1 MTRGNGVSTFGSFSL
16 KKTAS
21 IIRRG
26 LTLPVLPML
35 GVPGSSESA
44 GHTNPQIAWGYW
56 GPSAP
61 NHWGE
66 LSSDCELCSTGT
78 RQSPIEIN
86 DYDEDVSAPPL
97 VFNYGRE
104 PASIDHN
111 GIVAHVE
118 YGNGDAL
125 TVGGRSYGLVSMH
138 VHVHAE
144 HQVDRELFPAEMHLV
159 HSTNEG
165 LLAVVGQIYRLGA
178 ADPTIQALI
187 DAYPQP
193 GSTAQSPHN
202 LNSAGFLPSDLG
214 YYHYEGSLTTPPGT
228 EGVAWYVLR
237 EPKTISQEQVNRIA
251 SLHNGFN
258 HRPIQSRNGRSIVH
272 TGPRRAE

>member
-1 MTRGNGVSTFGSFSL
+1 MNLPDIPIPRLHGDTGDRVPRITGANYLLIVNSALPALASPRLKSMTTMKTSVPRHSFS
-16 KKTAS
+16 
-21 IIRRG
+21 
-26 LTLPVLPML
+26 
-35 GVPGSSESA
+35 
-44 GHTNPQIAWGYW
+44 
-56 GPSAP
+56 
-61 NHWGE
+61 
-66 LSSDCELCSTGT
+66 
-78 RQSPIEIN
+78 
-86 DYDEDVSAPPL
+86 
-97 VFNYGRE
+97 NYGRE

-202 LNSAGFLPSDLG
+202 LNSAGFPAVGPGLL
-214 YYHYEGSLTTPPGT
+214 SLRRFSHHSPRHGRRGLVRFAGT
-228 EGVAWYVLR
+228 EDDLAGAGQPHRFPPQRFQSPSNSVPKWSFNRPHRAETCGVVC
-237 EPKTISQEQVNRIA
+237 
-251 SLHNGFN
+251 
-258 HRPIQSRNGRSIVH
+258 QSRDRCERVLATFGDKVVA
-272 TGPRRAE
+272 PC